1 MVIVRAHTAQEIVM
15 DGLLGTP
22 PPPVEIRSIAGKG
35 RGVFIKPFVAK
46 GGYLLEYEIDLVY
59 RKGERPNLE
68 EEYEENNQSCMVIDI
83 LTKKGWVT
91 LDATR
96 MAEAIGRLM
105 NHALASQ
112 ATAKPFKTLILGGAV
127 VPRFR
132 GSPR

>member
-1 MVIVRAHTAQEIVM
+1 MVIVRARTAQEIVM

-22 PPPVEIRSIAGKG
+22 PPVEIHSIAGKG
-35 RGVFIKPFVAK
+35 RGVFIKTFVPK
-46 GGYLLEYEIDLVY
+46 GGYLLEYETDLVY

-68 EEYEENNQSCMVIDI
+68 EEYEENNQSCMVIDT

-96 MAEAIGRLM
+96 MAEANDSCPCISSNCKAIQGPHPR
-105 NHALASQ
+105 
-112 ATAKPFKTLILGGAV
+112 GAV
-127 VPRFR
+127 APRLR